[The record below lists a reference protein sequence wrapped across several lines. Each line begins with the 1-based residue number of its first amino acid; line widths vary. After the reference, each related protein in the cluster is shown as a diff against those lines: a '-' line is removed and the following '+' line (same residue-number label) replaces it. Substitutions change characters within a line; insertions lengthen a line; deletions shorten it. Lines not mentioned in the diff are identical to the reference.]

1 MPVPYL
7 LLSNPPHGDVDA
19 KIVAEAFGLSA
30 AEARMK
36 TNFPSPEIW
45 FADEDVDALKKTGGA
60 LMKAGAKV
68 RIIKGSMLTVIPRAD
83 QMTSFAFG
91 PDGFTAQLR
100 SSDEFT
106 APYNTRLVIISSKPT
121 ASPDLDTERPTTQ
134 LGRRSGGVV
143 EGIIGKGNPKDATA
157 KGSGIPDNSVDAWFL
172 DLYFVVQSK
181 VKRLRAW
188 SGGTDYAGL
197 KVELKPVARQNHA
210 EFLNQLRQR
219 FPQAAVDER
228 LVDTPTPKASV
239 ISGKGLP
246 AVLESIDADLKGV
259 GMSDLQSRLV
269 FLSVL

>member
-7 LLSNPPHGDVDA
+7 LVSNPPHGDVDA
-19 KIVAEAFGLSA
+19 KIVAEAFELSA
-30 AEARMK
+30 AEARMR

-45 FADEDVDALKKTGGA
+45 FADENVDALKKTGGA
-60 LMKAGAKV
+60 LLKAGAKV

-91 PDGFTAQLR
+91 PDLFTAKLH

-106 APYNTRLVIISSKPT
+106 APYNTRLVIVSSKGN
-121 ASPDLDTERPTTQ
+121 LDDAMAKD
-134 LGRRSGGVV
+134 SGMPA
-143 EGIIGKGNPKDATA
+143 IID
-157 KGSGIPDNSVDAWFL
+157 DAWFL

-181 VKRLRAW
+181 VQRLRAW

-197 KVELKPVARQNHA
+197 ETELKPVAHQNHSA
-210 EFLNQLRQR
+210 FLNQLRQR

-228 LVDTPTPKASV
+228 LVDTPAPKRSA

-246 AVLESIDADLKGV
+246 AVLESIHPDLKDVVMG
-259 GMSDLQSRLV
+259 DLQSRLV

>member
-7 LLSNPPHGDVDA
+7 LVSNPPHGDVDA
-19 KIVAEAFGLSA
+19 KIVAEAFELSA
-30 AEARMK
+30 AEARMR

-60 LMKAGAKV
+60 MMKAGAKV
-68 RIIKGSMLTVIPRAD
+68 RIIKGSMLRAIPRAD

-91 PDGFTAQLR
+91 PDRFTAKLH

-106 APYNTRLVIISSKPT
+106 APYNTRLVIVSSKGN
-121 ASPDLDTERPTTQ
+121 LDDAMARD
-134 LGRRSGGVV
+134 SGMAA
-143 EGIIGKGNPKDATA
+143 IID
-157 KGSGIPDNSVDAWFL
+157 DAWFL

-181 VKRLRAW
+181 VQRLRAW

-197 KVELKPVARQNHA
+197 ETELKPVAHQNHSA
-210 EFLNQLRQR
+210 FLNQLRQR

-228 LVDTPTPKASV
+228 LVDTPSPKQSA

-246 AVLESIDADLKGV
+246 AVLESIHPDLKDVVMG
-259 GMSDLQSRLV
+259 DLQSRLV

>member
-7 LLSNPPHGDVDA
+7 LVSNPPHGDVDA
-19 KIVAEAFGLSA
+19 KIVAEAFELSA
-30 AEARMK
+30 AEARMR

-60 LMKAGAKV
+60 LLKAGAKV

-91 PDGFTAQLR
+91 PDRFTAQLH

-106 APYNTRLVIISSKPT
+106 APYNTRLVIVSSKGN
-121 ASPDLDTERPTTQ
+121 LDDAMARD
-134 LGRRSGGVV
+134 SGMAA
-143 EGIIGKGNPKDATA
+143 IID
-157 KGSGIPDNSVDAWFL
+157 DAWFL

-181 VKRLRAW
+181 VQRLRAW

-197 KVELKPVARQNHA
+197 ETELKPVAHQNHSA
-210 EFLNQLRQR
+210 FLNQLRQR

-228 LVDTPTPKASV
+228 LVDTPAPKRSA

-246 AVLESIDADLKGV
+246 AVLESIHPDLKDVVMG
-259 GMSDLQSRLV
+259 DLQSRLV

>member
-7 LLSNPPHGDVDA
+7 LVSNPPHGDVDA
-19 KIVAEAFGLSA
+19 KIVAEAFELSA
-30 AEARMK
+30 AEARMR

-83 QMTSFAFG
+83 RMTSFVFG
-91 PDGFTAQLR
+91 PDRFTAQLH

-106 APYNTRLVIISSKPT
+106 APYNTRLVIVSAKPT
-121 ASPDLDTERPTTQ
+121 ANPALDMEPTTQ
-134 LGRRSGGVV
+134 LGRMSAGVV
-143 EGIIGKGNPKDATA
+143 EGIMGKGSPKDVMA
-157 KGSGIPDNSVDAWFL
+157 KGGGLPGNFDDAWFL

-181 VKRLRAW
+181 VQRLRAW

-197 KVELKPVARQNHA
+197 ETELKPVAHQNHS
-210 EFLNQLRQR
+210 EFLSQLRHR

-228 LVDTPTPKASV
+228 LVDTPAPKASA
-239 ISGKGLP
+239 ISGKGLQ
-246 AVLESIDADLKGV
+246 AVMESIDAELKGV
-259 GMSDLQSRLV
+259 GMSDLQSRLAL
-269 FLSVL
+269 LSVL

>member
-19 KIVAEAFGLSA
+19 MIVAQAFGLSA

-45 FADEDVDALKKTGGA
+45 FADEAVDALKKTGGA

-68 RIIKGSMLTVIPRAD
+68 RIIKGSMLTAIPRAD

-91 PDGFTAQLR
+91 PDRFTAQLR

-106 APYNTRLVIISSKPT
+106 APYNTRLVIVSSKPT
-121 ASPDLDTERPTTQ
+121 VNPALDMERPSTQ

-143 EGIIGKGNPKDATA
+143 EGIIGKGNPTDTSKAR
-157 KGSGIPDNSVDAWFL
+157 GIPDDSVDAWFL

-181 VKRLRAW
+181 VRRLRAW

-197 KVELKPVARQNHA
+197 KIALKP
-210 EFLNQLRQR
+210 
-219 FPQAAVDER
+219 
-228 LVDTPTPKASV
+228 TS
-239 ISGKGLP
+239 
-246 AVLESIDADLKGV
+246 SIT
-259 GMSDLQSRLV
+259 
-269 FLSVL
+269 FW

>member
-30 AEARMK
+30 AEARMR

-45 FADEDVDALKKTGGA
+45 FADEDVDTLKKTGGTM
-60 LMKAGAKV
+60 MKAGAKV
-68 RIIKGSMLTVIPRAD
+68 RIIKGSMLTAIPRAD

-106 APYNTRLVIISSKPT
+106 APYNTRLVIVSSKPPT
-121 ASPDLDTERPTTQ
+121 NPALDMDRPATQ
-134 LGRRSGGVV
+134 LGRMSSGVV
-143 EGIIGKGNPKDATA
+143 EGIIGTPKDATA
-157 KGSGIPDNSVDAWFL
+157 KGSGMPDNFDDAWFL
-172 DLYFVVQSK
+172 DLYFIVQSK
-181 VKRLRAW
+181 VRRLRAW

-197 KVELKPVARQNHA
+197 ETELKPVAHQNHS

-219 FPQAAVDER
+219 FPKAAVDER
-228 LVDTPTPKASV
+228 LVDTPAPKASA
-239 ISGKGLP
+239 ISGKGLQ